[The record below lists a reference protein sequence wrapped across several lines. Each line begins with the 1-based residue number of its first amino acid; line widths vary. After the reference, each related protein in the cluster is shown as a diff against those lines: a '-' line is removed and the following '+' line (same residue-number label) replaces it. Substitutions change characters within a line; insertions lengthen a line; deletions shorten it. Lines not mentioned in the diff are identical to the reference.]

1 MKAEREIEEGLKEEK
16 RRRRN
21 ENKEEQKRQEKEQ
34 EKTKTDRNE
43 IIRYIAKEEM
53 SLNEELFKKKI

>member
-16 RRRRN
+16 RRRRI
-21 ENKEEQKRQEKEQ
+21 EKKEEQKNKEQ
-34 EKTKTDRNE
+34 EKTKSDRNE

-53 SLNEELFKKKI
+53 SLNEELF